1 MAHRRT
7 RKPADGGDEIR
18 QPAGTSWSPSM
29 AGLVDRLST
38 AKVVQARPIMWG
50 SNSTFL
56 VTLEDPCAGRS
67 HAIYK
72 PRRGEAP
79 LWDFPN
85 GSLYRREV
93 ATYLVSE
100 SIGWSLVPPTVAR
113 DGPHGVGSMQLFIE
127 HDPQTYFV
135 SPAERD
141 RAASEQIALLDWVL
155 NNADRKSEHCIQ
167 DLAGRTW
174 AIDHGLTFHV
184 EPKLR
189 TVIWDFAG
197 EPISAD
203 LLTDLTE
210 PAWGTQ
216 NVPAD
221 YGHRERSRRRDS
233 ASLQAATGAHAP
245 RPWVRASPRA
255 LERLVALEAY
265 AGNQI
270 GARHTDMRAHRVAA
284 GGGHHP
290 LLY

>member
-1 MAHRRT
+1 MAHRRKG
-7 RKPADGGDEIR
+7 KPADRGDGVR

-29 AGLVDRLST
+29 PDLLDHLTT

-56 VTLEDPCAGRS
+56 VTLDHPCSGTS
-67 HAIYK
+67 HAVYK

-79 LWDFPN
+79 LWDFPH

-100 SIGWSLVPPTVAR
+100 SIGWALVPPTVAR
-113 DGPHGVGSMQLFIE
+113 DGPLGVGSMQLFIE
-127 HDPQTYFV
+127 HDPKTYFA
-135 SPAERD
+135 SPARRD
-141 RAASEQIALLDWVL
+141 RSSAEQISLLDWVL
-155 NNADRKSEHCIQ
+155 NNADRKAEHCIQ

-197 EPISAD
+197 ELIPAD

-210 PAWGTQ
+210 LCHELNRGGELRAQ
-216 NVPAD
+216 L
-221 YGHRERSRRRDS
+221 RSLISENECDATTARLSRLLRGRVHPDPGFERRR
-233 ASLQAATGAHAP
+233 AP
-245 RPWVRASPRA
+245 WSGWWP
-255 LERLVALEAY
+255 
-265 AGNQI
+265 
-270 GARHTDMRAHRVAA
+270 
-284 GGGHHP
+284 
-290 LLY
+290 

>member
-7 RKPADGGDEIR
+7 RKPAEGRDANR
-18 QPAGTSWSPSM
+18 QLAGTSWSPDM
-29 AGLVDRLST
+29 PGLLDRLNT

-56 VTLEDPCAGRS
+56 VTLEDPSAGKS
-67 HAIYK
+67 HAVYK

-79 LWDFPN
+79 LWDFPQ

-100 SIGWSLVPPTVAR
+100 NIGWSLVPPTVAR

-127 HDPQTYFV
+127 HDPKAYFV
-135 SPAERD
+135 SPVERD
-141 RAASEQIALLDWVL
+141 REAAEQIALLDWVL

-174 AIDHGLTFHV
+174 AIDHGLTFHT

-197 EPISAD
+197 EPIPAD
-203 LLTDLTE
+203 LLADLTE
-210 PAWGTQ
+210 LCHEL
-216 NVPAD
+216 N
-221 YGHRERSRRRDS
+221 RSGG
-233 ASLQAATGAHAP
+233 L
-245 RPWVRASPRA
+245 RAGLRA
-255 LERLVALEAY
+255 LLSENEVDAVVARLSRILRARCHPDPGYERCRVPW
-265 AGNQI
+265 
-270 GARHTDMRAHRVAA
+270 GAWW
-284 GGGHHP
+284 P
-290 LLY
+290 